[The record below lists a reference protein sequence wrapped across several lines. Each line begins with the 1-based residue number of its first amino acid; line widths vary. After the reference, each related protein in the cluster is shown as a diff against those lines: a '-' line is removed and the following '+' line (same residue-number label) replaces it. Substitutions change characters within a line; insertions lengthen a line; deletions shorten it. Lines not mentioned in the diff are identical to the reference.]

1 MRWPFKHKPDHEAA
15 EKAKQE
21 LAEARRQLEVA
32 KVLQESARDL
42 RFQHEAIVAANH
54 FGPSVAAALR
64 EGPRRT

>member
-1 MRWPFKHKPDHEAA
+1 MRWPFKHKPDREAA
-15 EKAKQE
+15 EKAKQ
-21 LAEARRQLEVA
+21 QLEVA

-64 EGPRRT
+64 EGPRHK